1 MLVAPAVCATM
12 IRYVACNAARGG
24 GSVAPNSKNKRRDQ
38 RLSRR
43 VLSILPWRNLVTLV
57 FVLLPL
63 SFTQIK

>member
-57 FVLLPL
+57 
-63 SFTQIK
+63 